1 MSYFTFIIK
10 TALEDFR
17 RNKMRTFLTSLG
29 ILIGIA
35 AVILLLAFGLGL
47 RKYISDQFESLG
59 ANLIYVMPGKIG
71 SSGPGG
77 MIGGIKFDFKDI
89 NKLERIKTLELV
101 APVYARSGVTV
112 KAEGKDSDGE
122 IIASTADINT
132 ILNLEVSAG
141 RLLDKTDVEKRTK
154 VVFLGSQVSKDL
166 FLSDDDA
173 VGQTVNIAEQNFK
186 VIGVAKSKGGGGFG
200 GSGLDNHI
208 YTSYTATYSFNPDKK
223 FFAIYAKANNKE
235 NIEKAK
241 EEIKEVLLKR
251 YKEDDFSVLE
261 QKEILNTVESIF
273 SIINLILV
281 AIGAIS
287 LIVGGIG
294 IMNIMYVSVTER
306 IKEIGIRR
314 AVGAEKKD
322 ILFHFLAEAVILS
335 MIGGVLALLISYLI
349 IFFVQ
354 KIFPA
359 YIDLM
364 TIFIALSVSSVIGIF
379 FGVFPAKKAAD
390 LSPIDAIRYE

>member
-1 MSYFTFIIK
+1 
-10 TALEDFR
+10 
-17 RNKMRTFLTSLG
+17 MRTFLTSLG
-29 ILIGIA
+29 ILIGVA

-77 MIGGIKFDFKDI
+77 MIGGIKFDFKDV

-101 APVYARSGVTV
+101 APVYARSGVTI

-186 VIGVAKSKGGGGFG
+186 VIGVAKSKGGGGLG
-200 GSGLDNHI
+200 GTGLDNHV
-208 YTSYTATYSFNPDKK
+208 YTSYTAAYSFNPDKK

-261 QKEILNTVESIF
+261 QKEILNTVQSIF
-273 SIINLILV
+273 SIINMILV
-281 AIGAIS
+281 AIGTIS

-364 TIFIALSVSSVIGIF
+364 TIFIALGVSSVIGIF

>member
-1 MSYFTFIIK
+1 MSYFSFIIR
-10 TALEDFR
+10 AAFDDFR
-17 RNKMRTFLTSLG
+17 RSKMRTFLTSLG
-29 ILIGIA
+29 ILIGVA

-59 ANLIYVMPGKIG
+59 TNLIYVMPGKFS
-71 SSGPGG
+71 SSGPAG
-77 MIGGIKFDFKDI
+77 MIGGIKFDFKDV
-89 NKLERIKTLELV
+89 NKLERIKILELV

-112 KAEGKDSDGE
+112 KAGAEDTDGE
-122 IIASTADINT
+122 IIASTADINI
-132 ILNLEVSAG
+132 ILNLETTAG
-141 RLLDKTDVEKRTK
+141 RLLNKTDVEKRTK
-154 VVFLGSQVSKDL
+154 VVFLGAQVSKDL
-166 FLSDDDA
+166 FLSDEDA
-173 VGQTVNIAEQNFK
+173 VGQTINIAEQNFK
-186 VIGVAKSKGGGGFG
+186 VVGVAKSKGGGGFG

-208 YTSYTATYSFNPDKK
+208 YMTYTAAYSFNPDKK
-223 FFAIYAKANNKE
+223 FYAIYAKTADTE
-235 NIEKAK
+235 SIEIAK

-251 YKEDDFSVLE
+251 YDEDEFSVVE

-273 SIINLILV
+273 GVINLILV

-314 AVGAEKKD
+314 AVGAEKRD
-322 ILFHFLAEAVILS
+322 ILFHFLAESVILS
-335 MIGGVLALLISYLI
+335 LIGGVLALLISYLI

-354 KIFPA
+354 KFFPA
-359 YIDLM
+359 YIDFP
-364 TIFIALSVSSVIGIF
+364 TIAIALGVSSAIGIF